1 MDDKKIDVKTK
12 FRSHRPKLHYNAA
25 VPLYQINNKAEY
37 YVFFSIH
44 EENNNFKCFMC
55 GRCSKKFLLDNCSI
69 WKKGDIDSNN
79 GVESIEDSCVIEY
92 GKIDR
97 W

>member
-1 MDDKKIDVKTK
+1 
-12 FRSHRPKLHYNAA
+12 
-25 VPLYQINNKAEY
+25 
-37 YVFFSIH
+37 
-44 EENNNFKCFMC
+44 MC